1 VRILIAQ
8 HARESPHPTHWAQTG
23 LASTIFRTLE
33 ICVVRWTAVFIGKE
47 IVSSALPLAMR
58 RYYLVKTLK
67 LKLVATQWMDL
78 ELPSPASSP
87 STSKAL
93 LIVTAPPLMG
103 IEPGKTTFHPVVD
116 LLKI

>member
-1 VRILIAQ
+1 MVRKPFLKIIFNRSDGIILLFGSCILLQ
-8 HARESPHPTHWAQTG
+8 
-23 LASTIFRTLE
+23 
-33 ICVVRWTAVFIGKE
+33 
-47 IVSSALPLAMR
+47 
-58 RYYLVKTLK
+58 KTLK

-103 IEPGKTTFHPVVD
+103 IGPGKTTFHPEVD